1 MLCKP
6 TSLATLYYIAT
17 FQEKTAKIFGVHSSS
32 AAIYIMLSAF
42 TLLPYIIILATK
54 PLMLLHNLQ
63 KKCYHSTYASFLFN
77 FESCLAQKSRE
88 CIILHKMTGYMH
100 TFIKQLAFYVFF
112 LKSKTKIS
120 YQKSRLPSST
130 KAKQKFILKY
140 KKNIAG

>member
-1 MLCKP
+1 
-6 TSLATLYYIAT
+6 
-17 FQEKTAKIFGVHSSS
+17 
-32 AAIYIMLSAF
+32 
-42 TLLPYIIILATK
+42 
-54 PLMLLHNLQ
+54 
-63 KKCYHSTYASFLFN
+63 
-77 FESCLAQKSRE
+77 
-88 CIILHKMTGYMH
+88 MH